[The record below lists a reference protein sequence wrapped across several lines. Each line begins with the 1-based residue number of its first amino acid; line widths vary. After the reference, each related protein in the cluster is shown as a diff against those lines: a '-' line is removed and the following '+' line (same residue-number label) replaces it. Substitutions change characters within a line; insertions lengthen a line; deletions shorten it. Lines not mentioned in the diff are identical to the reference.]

1 MTLVELMVGAA
12 LGLSVILAASGLLAT
27 LQRAYAA
34 VEAQAELDERGQLA
48 YAVIRALVT
57 QAGYPEAA
65 RAAYARSG
73 KDRGLLLA
81 TGPRNGPVIE
91 GHDDRTL
98 APGTAAAIAATSV
111 VNHSDVLIVHGGREP
126 DEPAPP
132 NCLGIVRQPD
142 DAQGPRMLDS
152 YLYIDR
158 DARHEPA
165 LYCLAWGRHGRP
177 QKEALVHGVETLQVL
192 YGWQDDGGSLRY
204 RPAAEVAHEEAW
216 TRVHAVRIGLVL
228 RSAIA
233 ARGTGRDSPQ
243 LHPLGLIMS
252 DAASDAGSVFS
263 PTPDG
268 RRRQVLT
275 FDVALRNSPETR

>member
-1 MTLVELMVGAA
+1 MTLVELMVAAA

-27 LQRAYAA
+27 LQKAYAA
-34 VEAQAELDERGQLA
+34 VETQAELDERAQLA
-48 YAVIRALVT
+48 YAVIRALVA

-73 KDRGLLLA
+73 KDRGLRLA
-81 TGPRNGPVIE
+81 TGAENGPAIE

-98 APGTAAAIAATSV
+98 APGTNGAITASSV
-111 VNHSDVLIVHGGREP
+111 IHSSDVLIVHGGREP
-126 DEPAPP
+126 DQPAPP

-165 LYCLAWGRHGRP
+165 LYCLAWGRHGKP

-192 YGWQDDGGSLRY
+192 YGWQDDSGSLRY
-204 RPAAEVAHEEAW
+204 RPAAEVAHKEAW

-228 RSAIA
+228 RSAFPA
-233 ARGTGRDSPQ
+233 GGAGRDSPR
-243 LHPLGLIMS
+243 LHPLGMNMS
-252 DAASDAGSVFS
+252 DTKSDAGSVFFHR
-263 PTPDG
+263 PDG
-268 RRRQVLT
+268 HRRQVLT
-275 FDVALRNSPETR
+275 FDVALRNSPEPR